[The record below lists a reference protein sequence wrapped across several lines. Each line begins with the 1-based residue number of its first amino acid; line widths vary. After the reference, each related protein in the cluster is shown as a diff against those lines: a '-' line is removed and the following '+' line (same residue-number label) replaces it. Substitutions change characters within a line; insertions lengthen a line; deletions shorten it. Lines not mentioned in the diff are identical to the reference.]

1 MAFQF
6 AIALTGG
13 IGTGKSTL
21 SALLQLNGLR
31 IIDADKVAH
40 ETLQQSSDE
49 VAELFGS
56 QYLDNGIVNRKKLGG
71 LIFSDKS
78 AKEKL
83 ENLLHPK
90 IFQTIEAESEKL
102 DKFEF
107 PYLIDIPLFFETKR
121 YPIEHVIVVYSPKSL
136 QIDRVIKRDSLS
148 KEEAL
153 HRIESQI
160 SIEKKREFATILV
173 DNSGSLKELQSEA
186 EKVVK
191 KISELKNAIL
201 R

>member
-56 QYLDNGIVNRKKLGG
+56 QYLDDGIVNRKKLGG

-90 IFQTIEAESEKL
+90 IFKKIEAESEKL
-102 DKFEF
+102 DKFKF

-121 YPIEHVIVVYSPKSL
+121 YPIENVIVVYSPKSL
-136 QIDRVIKRDSLS
+136 QIERVMDRDSVS

-153 HRIESQI
+153 RRIDSQI
-160 SIEKKREFATILV
+160 SIEEKRDKASILV

>member
-56 QYLDNGIVNRKKLGG
+56 QYLDDGIVNRKKLGG

-90 IFQTIEAESEKL
+90 IFKTIEAESKKL
-102 DKFEF
+102 DKFKF

-121 YPIEHVIVVYSPKSL
+121 YPIENVIVVYSPKSL
-136 QIDRVIKRDSLS
+136 QIERVMERDSIS

-153 HRIESQI
+153 RRIDSQI
-160 SIEKKREFATILV
+160 SIEEKREFATILV
-173 DNSGSLKELQSEA
+173 DNSGNLKQLQSEA

-191 KISELKNAIL
+191 RISELKNAIL

>member
-1 MAFQF
+1 MAFKF

-21 SALLQLNGLR
+21 SALLKLNGLR
-31 IIDADKVAH
+31 IIDADEVAH
-40 ETLQQSSDE
+40 KTLQESSFK
-49 VAELFGS
+49 VAELFGDE
-56 QYLDNGIVNRKKLGG
+56 YLSNGIVNRKKLGN

-90 IFQTIEAESEKL
+90 IYEKIREESEKL

-107 PYLIDIPLFFETKR
+107 PYLIDIPLFFEKNR
-121 YPIEHVIVVYSPKSL
+121 YAIENVIVVYAPRET
-136 QIDRVIKRDSLS
+136 QITRVMNRDNLNLEDSIR
-148 KEEAL
+148 
-153 HRIESQI
+153 RIDSQI
-160 SIEKKREFATILV
+160 SIEAKREKATILV
-173 DNSGSLKELQSEA
+173 DNSGTLKQLQEEA

-191 KISELKNAIL
+191 QIKKL
-201 R
+201 